1 MATKKSIVG
10 EAALEL
16 TRQQV
21 QQALAIAGAS
31 NFGGAADP
39 AFVGSILVALAVNTN
54 SVSATID
61 SAKDRTSAVIKH

>member
-1 MATKKSIVG
+1 MATKKNIVG

-21 QQALAIAGAS
+21 QQALVIAGS
-31 NFGGAADP
+31 SKFGGAADP
-39 AFVGSILVALAVNTN
+39 AFVGSILVALAVNTS